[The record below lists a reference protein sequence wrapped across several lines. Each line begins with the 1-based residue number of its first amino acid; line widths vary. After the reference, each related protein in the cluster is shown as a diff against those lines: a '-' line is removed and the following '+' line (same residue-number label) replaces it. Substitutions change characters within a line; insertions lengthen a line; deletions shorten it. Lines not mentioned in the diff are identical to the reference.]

1 MLCKGDVSGIFQINN
16 QAGKVMEQQPRCFRD
31 LIAINALIRP
41 GVGDWSEY
49 IARRNGKEYSIHPI
63 REKYYRETQ
72 GILAYQEQF
81 MADCVYFAGWEWA
94 YADKKIRKNK
104 NIKADAETKQQFISD
119 CLVRGH
125 EEDFVLQMWKE
136 FEDATGDYSFC
147 KAHAASYAQTAFK
160 TAFLKCYYPEYF
172 YASMM
177 TSEGD
182 DRNAISAYVAECKS
196 RGIKINPPSINSS
209 NESFTVGNGGINYRI
224 TTIRDVGDSAIL
236 GINALRPIHSFDDFL
251 ARREKSSIKQNVIV
265 NLIKAGTFDEFGESR
280 DYLMWKLDMSNRN
293 KTAIKNNVQCPIYVF
308 DDKVKAEWEKDAL
321 GMYLSVHPMERFG
334 FKPFDSYPN
343 GETCLVGG
351 EVSDFRTHVDKNGKT
366 MAFGTLDTLFGSIR
380 ITVFATTYARLQ
392 VKEDFA
398 MGKLV
403 MIKGK
408 KDGDNVLLNSVEV
421 LT

>member
-1 MLCKGDVSGIFQINN
+1 
-16 QAGKVMEQQPRCFRD
+16 
-31 LIAINALIRP
+31 
-41 GVGDWSEY
+41 
-49 IARRNGKEYSIHPI
+49 
-63 REKYYRETQ
+63 
-72 GILAYQEQF
+72 
-81 MADCVYFAGWEWA
+81 
-94 YADKKIRKNK
+94 
-104 NIKADAETKQQFISD
+104 
-119 CLVRGH
+119 
-125 EEDFVLQMWKE
+125 
-136 FEDATGDYSFC
+136 
-147 KAHAASYAQTAFK
+147 
-160 TAFLKCYYPEYF
+160 
-172 YASMM
+172 
-177 TSEGD
+177 
-182 DRNAISAYVAECKS
+182 
-196 RGIKINPPSINSS
+196 
-209 NESFTVGNGGINYRI
+209 
-224 TTIRDVGDSAIL
+224 
-236 GINALRPIHSFDDFL
+236 
-251 ARREKSSIKQNVIV
+251 VIV